1 MKTVLSLLLV
11 ACFLVTLP
19 TVAGAYEPTNG
30 FALES
35 IFNVTKTMVKEEVV
49 CLYQVHEKSDVPSVP
64 IPATSVENDYHYC
77 TFVKCPVYDMY
88 NDQLIAQEADR
99 DHSRFT

>member
-1 MKTVLSLLLV
+1 MKTFLSLLLI

-35 IFNVTKTMVKEEVV
+35 IFNVTKITVKEEVV
-49 CLYQVHEKSDVPSVP
+49 HLYQVHEKSDIPSVP
-64 IPATSVENDYHYC
+64 IPAETIETDYSYC
-77 TFVKCPVYDMY
+77 VLTKFPVYEIYYDRR
-88 NDQLIAQEADR
+88 IAQEADR